1 MFELL
6 LFDAREQ
13 GRRAE
18 GTEFLA
24 GLRRLKIAGAP
35 REQTNRE
42 YFRWWAGRDVSE
54 VAEIGSRWFAQ
65 TLTEH
70 GGSLLFDKMRHRLEF
85 HRSRGDRIVLV
96 SGSFTPAVSPLA
108 AHIQAHDL
116 LVTEPVVEKGRYTGN
131 ILRPM
136 IGQEKA
142 TAVAAHAARTA
153 IRLDWSHGYG
163 DDVSDAPFM
172 ELTGCPVAVT
182 STDPTFALY
191 SQRRGWQQLETR
203 KGSL

>member
-13 GRRAE
+13 GKRTE

-24 GLRRLKIAGAP
+24 GLRRQKTAGAP

-42 YFRWWAGRDVSE
+42 YFRWWAGRDVNE
-54 VAEIGSRWFAQ
+54 VTEVGSRWFTQ

-70 GGSLLFDKMRHRLEF
+70 GGSLLFDNMRRRLEF

-96 SGSFTPAVSPLA
+96 SGSFIPAVAPLA
-108 AHIQAHDL
+108 SHIQADDL
-116 LVTEPVVEKGRYTGN
+116 LVTEPVVARGRYTGS
-131 ILRPM
+131 ILTPM
-136 IGQEKA
+136 IGQGKA

-153 IRLDWSHGYG
+153 IRLDLSHGYG
-163 DDVSDAPFM
+163 DDLSDAPFM

-182 STDPTFALY
+182 STDTTFALY
-191 SQRRGWQQLETR
+191 SQLRGWQQLETR